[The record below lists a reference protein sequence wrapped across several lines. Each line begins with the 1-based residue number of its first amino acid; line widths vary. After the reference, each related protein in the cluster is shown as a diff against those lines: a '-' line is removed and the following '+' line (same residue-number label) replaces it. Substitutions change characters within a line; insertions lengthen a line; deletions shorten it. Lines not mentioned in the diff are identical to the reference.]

1 MLRPKRSVKGDDEK
15 ELTTSR
21 RGKRSSG
28 GITRRVSAK
37 PGHYRSSV
45 KCNNAIKTKLDS
57 NDQDNNKTGVV
68 VTTHGT
74 YGSVARKCV
83 QSYID
88 HIPKPCYIVLI
99 INVSDDPETEILER
113 QLLEDKTAD
122 VVRLDED
129 NGGLTRT
136 WNMGIEKCK
145 SAGCGVVILSNHDL
159 YVESSIS
166 HLVSAA
172 KSCPKNSLY
181 YFGPV
186 TNNPGPS
193 TGNRFQGSKHA
204 LNVDPHVL
212 QNHNNRLINLN
223 GFLMCFPM
231 RILDINMFDSEHYFN
246 PKLEYAGNE
255 TEWFDRFTA
264 KGGLPI
270 LVPRTYVHHY
280 KFASWRNQKP
290 SRVLKPRTER
300 GLTKRVAS
308 SSTSCIRGCSVGL
321 VGRCSI
327 GLVRSTTT

>member
-1 MLRPKRSVKGDDEK
+1 MLRPKRSVKGDNEK

-21 RGKRSSG
+21 REKRSSG
-28 GITRRVSAK
+28 AITRRISAK
-37 PGHYRSSV
+37 PEHYRSSV
-45 KCNNAIKTKLDS
+45 NC
-57 NDQDNNKTGVV
+57 NDQGNKKTGVV
-68 VTTHGT
+68 VTTHGA

-99 INVSDDPETEILER
+99 INVSDDPETEVLER

-122 VVRLDED
+122 VVRLEED
-129 NGGLTRT
+129 DGGLTRT

-145 SAGCGVVILSNHDL
+145 SAGCDVVILSNHDL

-172 KSCPKNSLY
+172 KRCPTESLY

-186 TNNPGPS
+186 TNNPGPAA
-193 TGNRFQGSKHA
+193 GNQFQGSKHA

-231 RILDINMFDSEHYFN
+231 RILNKNMFDSEHYFN
-246 PKLEYAGNE
+246 PRLEYAGNE

-290 SRVLKPRTER
+290 SREVKPRVER
-300 GLTKRVAS
+300 KLTKRVAS
-308 SSTSCIRGCSVGL
+308 SSASRRCSVGIIGRCSVGL
-321 VGRCSI
+321 IGRRSVGLI
-327 GLVRSTTT
+327 RSTTT